1 MDIITGYLGEPHIT
15 AEQDRDVN
23 IGVVGDGSYVMP
35 AGQRLAAEVQTNNEV
50 RIRDGVLIHQGCAA
64 SIKKNTYDTV
74 TITNGSQGMKRID
87 LIVARYQRN
96 VETGVES
103 LDLIAL
109 QGTPAESDP
118 AVPVHTEG
126 DIQAGDAVAD
136 MPLYEVEKD
145 GLNITRVTKVFEEV
159 ESLSSLNGKMTEIGV
174 EQSYSENGWTVSY
187 RKIGANR
194 LYYVASKTVSSIAA
208 GGNQLEIAALP
219 FKVAFEQ
226 HIYLA
231 MNVSG
236 TPVGYGY
243 TRIVPTSG
251 SGNTSAMYRHCV
263 GYSNAV
269 TMLAFG
275 ELVIQ

>member
-1 MDIITGYLGEPHIT
+1 MDIITGYLGEAHVT

-74 TITNGSQGMKRID
+74 TIANGSQGMKRID

-118 AVPVHTEG
+118 AVPKHTEG

-159 ESLSSLNGKMTEIGV
+159 ESLSSLNGKTTVTVLESGENTIYLHKHGKLRILEFNAPIGNL
-174 EQSYSENGWTVSY
+174 QGY
-187 RKIGANR
+187 RIPTDSR
-194 LYYVASKTVSSIAA
+194 PSKTKS
-208 GGNQLEIAALP
+208 
-219 FKVAFEQ
+219 VAC
-226 HIYLA
+226 
-231 MNVSG
+231 N
-236 TPVGYGY
+236 
-243 TRIVPTSG
+243 
-251 SGNTSAMYRHCV
+251 
-263 GYSNAV
+263 
-269 TMLAFG
+269 AFG
-275 ELVIQ
+275 PGGTYRMQGLLVIHPDGVIEGRYATAYNTNTGMTTADTNMLQGEAVWVVD

>member
-1 MDIITGYLGEPHIT
+1 MDIITGYLGEPHVT

-35 AGQRLAAEVQTNNEV
+35 TGQRLAAEVQTNNEV

-159 ESLSSLNGKMTEIGV
+159 ESLSSLNGKLPADGYV
-174 EQSYSENGWTVSY
+174 RVD
-187 RKIGANR
+187 IGALPNNTTKSTPANIPAMATEYWIADAWCR
-194 LYYVASKTVSSIAA
+194 HRSTGQVNSMPHVDPVTWNNSIGITISSGKNVVVTTRADWTTYDGHVVIAYK
-208 GGNQLEIAALP
+208 L
-219 FKVAFEQ
+219 
-226 HIYLA
+226 
-231 MNVSG
+231 
-236 TPVGYGY
+236 
-243 TRIVPTSG
+243 
-251 SGNTSAMYRHCV
+251 
-263 GYSNAV
+263 
-269 TMLAFG
+269 
-275 ELVIQ
+275 

>member
-1 MDIITGYLGEPHIT
+1 MDIITGYLGEPHVT

-35 AGQRLAAEVQTNNEV
+35 TGQRLAAEVQTNNEV

-103 LDLIAL
+103 LGLVAL
-109 QGTPAESDP
+109 QGTPVESDP

-159 ESLSSLNGKMTEIGV
+159 ENLSSLNGKMT
-174 EQSYSENGWTVSY
+174 
-187 RKIGANR
+187 GAFAASDIETA
-194 LYYVASKTVSSIAA
+194 VASGVRGGWKRVGDIVFVDVKFNLVASYKDAVVMRNLPAPRNDRAVLAA
-208 GGNQLEIAALP
+208 ANMSA
-219 FKVAFEQ
+219 
-226 HIYLA
+226 
-231 MNVSG
+231 
-236 TPVGYGY
+236 
-243 TRIVPTSG
+243 TRS
-251 SGNTSAMYRHCV
+251 
-263 GYSNAV
+263 
-269 TMLAFG
+269 AFG
-275 ELVIQ
+275 LVGTGGELAWHDSSQPATGNECSITGIYNCV

>member
-1 MDIITGYLGEPHIT
+1 MDIITGYLGEPHVT

-35 AGQRLAAEVQTNNEV
+35 TGQRLAAEVQTKKEV

-103 LDLIAL
+103 LGLVAL
-109 QGTPAESDP
+109 QGTPVESDP

-159 ESLSSLNGKMTEIGV
+159 ENLSSLNGKMALSYGTGALLQVQASPDNLIYGAYNPGIYYFDGSAQGV
-174 EQSYSENGWTVSY
+174 PVSRYNGVMLTF
-187 RKIGANR
+187 R
-194 LYYVASKTVSSIAA
+194 
-208 GGNQLEIAALP
+208 E
-219 FKVAFEQ
+219 
-226 HIYLA
+226 
-231 MNVSG
+231 SG
-236 TPVGYGY
+236 TSNMIKLALS
-243 TRIVPTSG
+243 TDG
-251 SGNTSAMYRHCV
+251 SIHRMVQR
-263 GYSNAV
+263 SN
-269 TMLAFG
+269 G
-275 ELVIQ
+275 EVAQNWKSVW

>member
-1 MDIITGYLGEPHIT
+1 MDIITGYLGEPHVT

-35 AGQRLAAEVQTNNEV
+35 TGQRLAAEVQTNNEV

-103 LDLIAL
+103 LGLVAL
-109 QGTPAESDP
+109 QGTPVESDP

-159 ESLSSLNGKMTEIGV
+159 ESLSSLNGKMTEVGSQQGSVKNFVALVKPGSFLVRITDMTILIEKEFIYG
-174 EQSYSENGWTVSY
+174 SSKRPNPTDYY
-187 RKIGANR
+187 RK
-194 LYYVASKTVSSIAA
+194 
-208 GGNQLEIAALP
+208 
-219 FKVAFEQ
+219 Q
-226 HIYLA
+226 HYQC
-231 MNVSG
+231 G
-236 TPVGYGY
+236 
-243 TRIVPTSG
+243 
-251 SGNTSAMYRHCV
+251 
-263 GYSNAV
+263 
-269 TMLAFG
+269 
-275 ELVIQ
+275 

>member
-159 ESLSSLNGKMTEIGV
+159 ESLSSLNGKISSPYNLANCTF
-174 EQSYSENGWTVSY
+174 
-187 RKIGANR
+187 RKIN
-194 LYYVASKTVSSIAA
+194 
-208 GGNQLEIAALP
+208 
-219 FKVAFEQ
+219 KVV
-226 HIYLA
+226 
-231 MNVSG
+231 NG
-236 TPVGYGY
+236 
-243 TRIVPTSG
+243 SG
-251 SGNTSAMYRHCV
+251 SSRQLFTLSKLNSIFGVSADRKDYDLFLWNGDGTNEVHIDGATYTPNNTTFYATLDRAYTGSIRIR
-263 GYSNAV
+263 GI
-269 TMLAFG
+269 
-275 ELVIQ
+275 VIYNPSTDGVIT